1 TMSGRPRSSSARSP
15 TAAAV
20 HARTMSFWL
29 RPSPPMSAAKRT
41 WTGRLLLSKH
51 SVRVCGHIRN
61 DLQHVPMLDDLSV
74 VVQPKNIDARPDV
87 VAWPILPAVQ
97 NNVIAFG
104 DHALEL
110 DALAGIVARGIFE

>member
-1 TMSGRPRSSSARSP
+1 
-15 TAAAV
+15 
-20 HARTMSFWL
+20 
-29 RPSPPMSAAKRT
+29 
-41 WTGRLLLSKH
+41 
-51 SVRVCGHIRN
+51 
-61 DLQHVPMLDDLSV
+61 MLDDLSV

-110 DALAGIVARGIFE
+110 DALAGIVARSIFEIIDETLLAVGNIRGCAGCTRRRRSARSPRAAGIG